1 MLERQDFPLWGA
13 IILVV
18 LLTLTTL
25 VAYAYR
31 FLTFENAGGAEFYLS
46 ILLVLSVILL
56 LVFLTFTTVIFK
68 YLGLS
73 DRSQSL
79 GLPEGS
85 IRAVIALSLILIFM
99 TSSILLYEEVEK
111 HSGPAVYNSTNITQ
125 DQLDLIPRDE
135 VVYIQRTIVQNNT
148 TLFNVGRTMEKSRA
162 GEDIAKQI
170 ITTVSTLVVAV
181 AGFYFGSKAVG
192 GAGGNVSAVPV
203 IRSINPTQ
211 AKRGREIDFNIT
223 GLNFEL
229 VREVKLM
236 YDSIEIPC
244 KDVTS
249 NSTLVVCKLKIPGDN
264 VGYPGGDSKKWSVM
278 VKSSDIGDSILAN
291 AFTITEEPDTTHDT

>member
-31 FLTFENAGGAEFYLS
+31 FFTFENAGGAEFYLS

-68 YLGLS
+68 YLGLT

-111 HSGPAVYNSTNITQ
+111 HSGPVVYNCTNITL
-125 DQLDLIPRDE
+125 DQIDVIPKNE
-135 VVYIQRTIVQNNT
+135 IVYIQQSLVQNNT
-148 TLFNVGRTMEKSRA
+148 TLFNVGRTMEKSSA
-162 GEDIAKQI
+162 AEDIAKQI

-192 GAGGNVSAVPV
+192 GSGGVVSAVPV

-211 AKRGREIDFNIT
+211 AKRGTEIDFNIT

-229 VREVKLM
+229 VREVKLIS
-236 YDSIEIPC
+236 DSIEIPC

-249 NSTLVVCKLKIPGDN
+249 NSTLVVCKLKIPDDKA
-264 VGYPGGDSKKWSVM
+264 GYPGGASKKWSVM
-278 VKSSDIGDSILAN
+278 VKSSDIGDSILVN
-291 AFTITEEPDTTHDT
+291 AFTITDDNDETDTE

>member
-1 MLERQDFPLWGA
+1 MIERHDFPMWGA

-18 LLTLTTL
+18 LLTLTAL
-25 VAYAYR
+25 IAYAYR
-31 FLTFENAGGAEFYLS
+31 FFYFENAGGAEFYLS

-56 LVFLTFTTVIFK
+56 LVFLTFTAVIFK

-111 HSGPAVYNSTNITQ
+111 HSSPSVSNYTNITQ
-125 DQLDLIPRDE
+125 NQLDDIPIGE
-135 VVYIQRTIVQNNT
+135 IAYIQRSVELNNE
-148 TLFNVGRTMEKSRA
+148 TLFNAGRKTEKGKA

-181 AGFYFGSKAVG
+181 AGFYFGSKAMG
-192 GAGGNVSAVPV
+192 GTSGSVTAVPV

-211 AKRGREIDFNIT
+211 SVRGKEIEFKVF
-223 GLNFEL
+223 GRNFEL
-229 VREVKLM
+229 VREVKLIC
-236 YDSIEIPC
+236 DSIEISC
-244 KDVTS
+244 TDVTS
-249 NSTLVVCKLKIPGDN
+249 NSSLIVCKLTIPNDPI
-264 VGYPGGDSKKWSVM
+264 GYPGGSEKKWAVV
-278 VKSSDIGDSILAN
+278 VKSSDIGEDTLGGL
-291 AFTITEEPDTTHDT
+291 FTIIE